1 MAFDYH
7 ALMHSRFTPFFAAL
21 PVFRAACTASALLL
35 ATSAFSVAQAQ
46 AQVQQP
52 SPARPAASAPS
63 SVSAT
68 ETISNSSLD
77 GELFYQLLIGE
88 LNAIPT
94 LGGSAG
100 TSFSLMLDAA
110 RKTNDA
116 ALFQRAT
123 DLAIQGRAGDAALQA
138 ATAWKQAQP
147 QSREA
152 NLQVLQ
158 VLLALN
164 RLSETAE
171 PLRSFIQ
178 LTPAPDRS
186 ATLIQIPRVYGRV
199 SDKKAAAA
207 IVEQAIAEHL
217 RAPATS
223 SAAWTTVGRMRL
235 AAADASGALDAATQ
249 AQTADANAIGPALLA
264 LDLMDPKQPRAEPIV
279 RRYLDTPSAIT
290 EVRIG
295 YVRALLDGQRPGE
308 ATAQVQRITRNKPDV
323 AEAWLLQGSLELQD
337 NQIDKAD
344 ASFKRYIQ
352 LASSERN
359 AEERQ
364 RGLTQAYLSL
374 AQIAEKRKDYSLA
387 ESWLAKIDS
396 PQALV
401 STQSRRASLL
411 ANQGK
416 MNEARELIRKLPERQ
431 GAEGQADRRTKLL
444 AEMQLLRENKQY
456 PAAYDL
462 LQQAVQQSPRD
473 HDLLY
478 QQAGIAE
485 KLQRFSEMERL
496 IRQAIEIKPDVA
508 NTYNL
513 LGYSLADRN
522 VRLPEAKAL
531 LQKAIELAP
540 GDPAITDSLGWV
552 EFRMGNLPEA
562 IRLLDQAYKSFPNAE
577 IGAHLGE
584 VLWISG
590 QRDRATLIFKESQL
604 LDQEDE
610 VLVETLKR
618 LRVRL

>member
-1 MAFDYH
+1 MPPR
-7 ALMHSRFTPFFAAL
+7 STPFLAAL
-21 PVFRAACTASALLL
+21 LV
-35 ATSAFSVAQAQ
+35 ATSALSLAQAQ
-46 AQVQQP
+46 QR
-52 SPARPAASAPS
+52 SPARPAATVPS
-63 SVSAT
+63 SASAT
-68 ETISNSSLD
+68 EVISNSNLD

-88 LNAIPT
+88 LNAIPS

-100 TSFSLMLDAA
+100 SSFSLMLDAA

-123 DLAIQGRAGDAALQA
+123 DLAIQGRSGDAALQA
-138 ATAWKQAQP
+138 ASAWKQAQP
-147 QSREA
+147 QSRDA
-152 NLQVLQ
+152 NMQVLQ

-164 RLSETAE
+164 RLPETAE
-171 PLRSFIQ
+171 PLRSFIA
-178 LTPAPDRS
+178 LTPAAERS
-186 ATLIQIPRVYGRV
+186 ATITQIPRVYARV
-199 SDKKAAAA
+199 GDKKAAATL
-207 IVEQAIAEHL
+207 VEQAINEHL
-217 RAPATS
+217 NAPTTAPEG
-223 SAAWTTVGRMRL
+223 WTTVARMRL
-235 AAADASGALDAATQ
+235 AAADPSGALDAASKAQ
-249 AQTADANAIGPALLA
+249 AADAKAVGPALIA
-264 LDLMDPKQPRAEPIV
+264 LDIMDPKQPRAEPIV
-279 RRYLDTPSAIT
+279 RRYLETPNAIP

-295 YVRALLDGQRPGE
+295 YVRALIDGQRPKE
-308 ATAQVQRITRNKPDV
+308 AAEQAQRITSDKPDA
-323 AEAWLLQGSLELQD
+323 AEAWSLQGSLQLQD
-337 NQIDKAD
+337 NQLDKAD
-344 ASFKRYIQ
+344 ASFKRFIELTNPQ
-352 LASSERN
+352 RN
-359 AEERQ
+359 SDEKQ

-374 AQIAEKRKDYSLA
+374 AQIAEKRKDFSLA
-387 ESWLAKIDS
+387 ESWLAKVDS

-411 ANQGK
+411 AKQGK
-416 MNEARELIRKLPERQ
+416 MSEARELIRKLPERQ
-431 GAEGQADRRTKLL
+431 GVEGQADRRTKLM
-444 AEMQLLRENKQY
+444 AEMQLLRDNKQY
-456 PAAYDL
+456 QPAYDL
-462 LQQAVQQSPRD
+462 LQQAAQQSPRD

-485 KLQRFSEMERL
+485 KLQRYGEMERL

-508 NTYNL
+508 NPYNL

-584 VLWISG
+584 AFWLSG
-590 QRDRATLIFKESQL
+590 QRDRAVQIFRECML